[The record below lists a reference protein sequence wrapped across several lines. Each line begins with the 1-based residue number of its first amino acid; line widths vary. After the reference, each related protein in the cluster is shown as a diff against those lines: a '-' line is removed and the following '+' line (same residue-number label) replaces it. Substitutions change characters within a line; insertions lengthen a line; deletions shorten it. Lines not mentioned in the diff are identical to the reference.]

1 MRLNIRGKLFAVSF
15 GLVAVSLLTEEIYL
29 RPAVEA
35 DLLARVHDD
44 LGARLAL
51 VAHAA
56 ATVPDV
62 DPARWSALAADLAP
76 EAHGRVTFIDAAG
89 VVIGDSEV
97 PLGELPHVENHR
109 ERPEVAAALAGRA
122 ESATRWSA
130 TIHRRLLYAAAPL
143 PLPDGT
149 RGVVRLAVP
158 VDQVAAAVARIRH
171 IVWAALGLAFAVA
184 LVASGIG
191 AEMLS
196 RALRNMTAAARR
208 MAGGDLEVRVR
219 PSGGDEVAELGRA
232 LDAMAANLA
241 TTLTSLRTERD
252 LLGVILE
259 SMQEGV
265 LVLDQQGRMLLVN
278 PALRA
283 TLSIA
288 ANAEGRAALELIRNA
303 DLQSILERAQARS
316 GPVTGEIETGAP
328 KSRRLLV
335 HAAALPM
342 VDGKPQGLLA
352 VFVDVS
358 EIRRLETL
366 RKDFVANVSHEL
378 RTPITAVRSAVDTL
392 RLTLDGDPSASERFV
407 DIIDRNAQ
415 RLGALVEDL
424 LDLSKI
430 ESKEYKPEA
439 APVSLRAVSEQ
450 VLTMLRSRF
459 EAKSLQVTNDIS
471 AALPTARADRRALE
485 QVFTNLLDNAGKYC
499 GAGANVRLSAR
510 EAGGGLRVEIADTGP
525 GIEPRHLPR
534 LFERFYRVDS
544 GRSRDMGGTGLGL
557 SIVKHLVEAMGGTIG
572 VESTPGKGST
582 FWFVLPT
589 VGPSKGPT
597 PPAMGSDGEAVSTSG
612 PSKGPK
618 PPAMGSDG

>member
-1 MRLNIRGKLFAVSF
+1 MKLNIRGKLFAVSF
-15 GLVAVSLLTEEIYL
+15 GLIAASLLTEELYL

-35 DLLARVHDD
+35 DLLERVHED
-44 LGARLAL
+44 LVARLAL
-51 VAHAA
+51 VEHAA
-56 ATVPDV
+56 GAVPNL
-62 DPARWSALAADLAP
+62 DPAHWSALAAEVAP
-76 EAHGRVTFIDAAG
+76 RARGRVTFIDG
-89 VVIGDSEV
+89 EGKVIGDSEV
-97 PLGELPHVENHR
+97 PLAGLDRVENHR
-109 ERPEVAAALAGRA
+109 DRPEVAAALAGHPQ
-122 ESATRWSA
+122 SATRWSA
-130 TIHRRLLYAAAPL
+130 TIHQRLLYAASPL
-143 PLPDGT
+143 GLPGGT

-171 IVWAALGLAFAVA
+171 IVWGALALAFAVA

-196 RALRNMTAAARR
+196 RALRSMTDAARR
-208 MAGGDLEVRVR
+208 MAAGDLEVRVR
-219 PSGGDEVAELGRA
+219 PTGGDEVAELGRA
-232 LDAMAANLA
+232 LDAMAASLA
-241 TTLTSLRTERD
+241 ATLTSLRTERD

-265 LVLDQQGRMLLVN
+265 LVLDHESRMLLVN

-303 DLQSILERAQARS
+303 DLQSILQRAQAGF

-328 KSRRLLV
+328 KPRRLLV
-335 HAAALPM
+335 HAAALPT
-342 VDGKPQGLLA
+342 VNGKPQGLLA

-424 LDLSKI
+424 LDLSRI
-430 ESKEYKPEA
+430 ESREYKPEA
-439 APVSLRAVSEQ
+439 APVSLRQVSEQ
-450 VLTMLRSRF
+450 VLTMLRARF
-459 EAKSLQVTNDIS
+459 EARGLQVTNDIP
-471 AALPTARADRRALE
+471 AALPPARADRRALE
-485 QVFTNLLDNAGKYC
+485 QVFTNLLDNANKYC
-499 GAGANVRLSAR
+499 GSGARVELSAR
-510 EAGGGLRVEIADTGP
+510 PVDGSLRVEISDTGP

-557 SIVKHLVEAMGGTIG
+557 SIVKHLVEAMGGLIG
-572 VESTPGKGST
+572 VESTPGRGST
-582 FWFVLPT
+582 FWFLLPGTT
-589 VGPSKGPT
+589 VGPSEGPT
-597 PPAMGSDGEAVSTSG
+597 PPAMGSDGGAVSNRGTL
-612 PSKGPK
+612 
-618 PPAMGSDG
+618 